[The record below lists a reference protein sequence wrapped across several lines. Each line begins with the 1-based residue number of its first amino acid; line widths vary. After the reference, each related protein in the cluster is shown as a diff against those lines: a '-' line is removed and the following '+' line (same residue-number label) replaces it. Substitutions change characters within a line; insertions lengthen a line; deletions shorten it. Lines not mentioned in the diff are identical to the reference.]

1 MKRREFITL
10 LGGAATWPVTAIAQ
24 QAERMRRVGVLM
36 NSVNDD
42 PDGLAEMAALR
53 QKLAE
58 HGWIEGRTIG
68 IEVRWPGANI
78 ELTEALA
85 KELVGLRPDV
95 LVSRTTPATV
105 ALKKESG
112 IIPIVFVNITEPV
125 EQGFV
130 QSFARPG
137 GYLTGFTNFEA
148 SVGGKMVQ
156 LLKEM
161 DPRIGRVAVIY
172 NSRTAPFAGLHVHS
186 VESAAPGLAIE
197 AVTMLVQNEADI
209 EAAITTFS
217 RQPGGGLVAI
227 PDTFTR
233 QYRDLIIALAARNR
247 LPTIYSYSESTAI
260 GGLMAYAADAHDLM
274 HRAGDYVDRILKGA
288 KPADLPVQEPTKF
301 QLVINLKTA
310 KALELTVPPNLLAI
324 ADEVIE

>member
-1 MKRREFITL
+1 MRRRQFITL
-10 LGGAATWPVTAIAQ
+10 LGGAAAWPLAARAQ
-24 QAERMRRVGVLM
+24 QPGRMRRIGVLM

-53 QKLAE
+53 QELAE

-68 IEVRWPGANI
+68 IEVRWPGGNI
-78 ELTEALA
+78 ELTEVLA

-156 LLKEM
+156 LLKEI
-161 DPRIGRVAVIY
+161 DPRIGRIAVIY
-172 NSRTAPFAGLHVHS
+172 NSRTAPFAGLYLHS
-186 VESAAPGLAIE
+186 VESAAPRLGIE
-197 AVTMLVQNEADI
+197 AITMLVQNEVDI
-209 EAAITTFS
+209 EAAITAFS
-217 RQPGGGLVAI
+217 REPGGGLVAI

-233 QYRDLIIALAARNR
+233 QHRELIIALAARNR

-274 HRAGDYVDRILKGA
+274 RRAADYVDRILKGA
-288 KPADLPVQEPTKF
+288 KPAELPVQEPAKF

-310 KALELTVPPNLLAI
+310 KALDLTVPPSMQQLAN
-324 ADEVIE
+324 EVIE